1 MIHAY
6 NELYLAT
13 VMRNLAAL
21 VDIAINAE
29 GLEPDAFGKQ
39 FARSSVARAI
49 ENAVPDILVGKSA
62 TEMLSV
68 ILQKDVEYTAVP
80 MNRTPAYWAGWVL
93 AKVQW
98 TLRKPF
104 AAILA
109 VMPLSSLIDMYYP
122 YYEADEQKTIDVIRE
137 RFDHRESKLKTLRK
151 KRKLTQ
157 EQLAALSG
165 VNLRSIRSYVQQDN
179 EIGKASGE
187 TLQALAQTLDCK
199 IEDLL
204 E

>member
-29 GLEPDAFGKQ
+29 GLEPDTFGKM
-39 FARSSVARAI
+39 FAESNVAKAI
-49 ENAVPDILVGKSA
+49 ENAVPDMLAGKSA
-62 TEMLSV
+62 TEMLSE
-68 ILQKDVEYTAVP
+68 ILQKDVAYTAVP
-80 MNRTPAYWAGWVL
+80 LDRTPAYWAGWVL
-93 AKVQW
+93 AKAQW
-98 TLRKPF
+98 LLRKSF
-104 AAILA
+104 TEILS

-122 YYEADEQKTIDVIRE
+122 YHEADEQKTIDVIKE
-137 RFDHRESKLKTLRK
+137 RFNNGEPKLKALRK

-165 VNLRSIRSYVQQDN
+165 VNLRSIRSYEQQDN
-179 EIGKASGE
+179 EIGKAGGE
-187 TLQALAQTLDCK
+187 TLQALAQTLDCR

>member
-29 GLEPDAFGKQ
+29 GLEPDTFGKM
-39 FARSSVARAI
+39 FAESNVAKAI
-49 ENAVPDILVGKSA
+49 ENAVPDMLAGKSA
-62 TEMLSV
+62 TEMLSE
-68 ILQKDVEYTAVP
+68 ILQKDVAYTAVP
-80 MNRTPAYWAGWVL
+80 LDRTPAYWAGWVL
-93 AKVQW
+93 AKAQW
-98 TLRKPF
+98 SLRKSF
-104 AAILA
+104 AEILS
-109 VMPLSSLIDMYYP
+109 VMPLSALIAMYYP
-122 YYEADEQKTIDVIRE
+122 YHEADEQKTIDVIKE
-137 RFDHRESKLKTLRK
+137 RFDGGEPRLKTLRK

-165 VNLRSIRSYVQQDN
+165 VNLRSIRSYEQQDN
-179 EIGKASGE
+179 EIGKAGGE
-187 TLQALAQTLDCK
+187 TLQALAQTLDCR